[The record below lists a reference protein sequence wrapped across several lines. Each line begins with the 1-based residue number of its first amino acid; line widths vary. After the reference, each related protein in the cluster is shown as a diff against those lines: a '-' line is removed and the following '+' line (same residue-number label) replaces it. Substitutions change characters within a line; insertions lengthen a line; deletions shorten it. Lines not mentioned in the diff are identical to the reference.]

1 MQEKKE
7 RRSNADRTQTMRDGL
22 IASARELFVEKG
34 YAETS
39 TPEIVARAKVTR
51 GALYHHFEDKASLF
65 RAVITAESE
74 LVAEAINVATQDCS
88 NAAEALNAGTDAYLD
103 AMTVPGRTRLL
114 LIDGPSALG
123 REAMDAIDRETS
135 GGTMVLGLTAAL
147 GRPADSAI
155 RAHASLLSAAF
166 DRAALDIN
174 AGGDAPLYRAVLKR
188 MLAEAVEANR
198 A

>member
-1 MQEKKE
+1 MQEKEE
-7 RRSNADRTQTMRDGL
+7 RRSNADRTQAMRDGL
-22 IASARELFVEKG
+22 IASARELFIEKG

-39 TPEIVARAKVTR
+39 TPEIVARANVTR

-74 LVAEAINVATQDCS
+74 RVAEAINLATQDCTD
-88 NAAEALNAGTDAYLD
+88 AADALNTGTDAYLD

-114 LIDGPSALG
+114 LVDGPSALG
-123 REAMDAIDRETS
+123 REVMDAIDRETS
-135 GGTMVLGLTAAL
+135 GGTMVVGLTAAL
-147 GRPADSAI
+147 GRPADTAI
-155 RAHASLLSAAF
+155 QAHASLLSAAF

-174 AGGDAPLYRAVLKR
+174 AGGDASLYRMVLKK
-188 MLAEAVEANR
+188 MLAEAVDANQ